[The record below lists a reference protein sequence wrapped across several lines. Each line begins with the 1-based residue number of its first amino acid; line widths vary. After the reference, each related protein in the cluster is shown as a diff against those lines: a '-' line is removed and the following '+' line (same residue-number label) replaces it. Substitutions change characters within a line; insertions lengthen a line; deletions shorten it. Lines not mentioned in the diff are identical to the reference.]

1 MRRIPLR
8 LGVLLLATAMLM
20 IPTAF
25 ALWIYYDPMTPV
37 SDDLSLSVGLFDYAP
52 EQVIPGE
59 EADDIG
65 ENHLRLIEN
74 VLYEASY
81 GLNATKKPI
90 IHEELAQDG
99 DVVYGD
105 QNVQGGNLK
114 HLMIDSAAVDRLTFL
129 IVRISATEYHTYTYV
144 SADVSGGL
152 PGQSRV
158 HVYKTVMKKG
168 DDGVWS
174 APASYEGYATVSAP
188 GIVYRA
194 IDYRTWT
201 NHV

>member
-1 MRRIPLR
+1 MKVLS
-8 LGVLLLATAMLM
+8 GVYGYGTYTGDIVLN
-20 IPTAF
+20 
-25 ALWIYYDPMTPV
+25 
-37 SDDLSLSVGLFDYAP
+37 
-52 EQVIPGE
+52 GE
-59 EADDIG
+59 VCQFNDIQQSEKAG
-65 ENHLRLIEN
+65 I
-74 VLYEASY
+74 A
-81 GLNATKKPI
+81 I
-90 IHEELAQDG
+90 IHQELAGDG
-99 DVVYGD
+99 DVIYGD

-114 HLMIDSAAVDRLTFL
+114 HLMIDSSAVDRLTFL

-158 HVYKTVMKKG
+158 HVYRTVMKKG
-168 DDGVWS
+168 DNGVWS

-194 IDYRTWT
+194 IVYRTWT